1 MTNLIVAM
9 ILLAGIFMAA
19 ALLSLST
26 FGPQAAVSEAMK
38 KIEQITGERSRTEI
52 ETVTINVTGASDL
65 VELTLRNTGQQSLHV
80 GEEWDVIIAYDNSST
95 STGLRVVHLSFTD
108 AASPGSDEW
117 VIEGIYLD
125 AANSEVELFG
135 RDVLDAG
142 EELVINAKL
151 ASPIS
156 DSSTN
161 TVALVA
167 PNGVGVTA
175 QFTN

>member
-9 ILLAGIFMAA
+9 ILIAGIFMAA
-19 ALLSLST
+19 VLLSISA
-26 FGPQAAVSEAMK
+26 FGPQAEVSEAMK
-38 KIEQITGERSRTEI
+38 KIETITGEMSRTEI
-52 ETVTINVTGASDL
+52 ETVTINVTGAGDDL
-65 VELTLRNTGQQSLHV
+65 EVTLRNNGQQSLHV
-80 GEEWDVIIAYDNSST
+80 GEEWDVIIAYDDSST
-95 STGLRVVHLSFTD
+95 STGLRVVHLAFTD

-125 AANSEVELFG
+125 AANSEAELFG
-135 RDVLDAG
+135 RDVLDTG

-151 ASPIS
+151 ASAIS

-161 TVALVA
+161 TVALVT

>member
-9 ILLAGIFMAA
+9 ILIAGIFMAA
-19 ALLSLST
+19 VLLSLSSI
-26 FGPQAAVSEAMK
+26 GPQAEVSEAMK
-38 KIEQITGERSRTEI
+38 KIEQTTGEMSRTEI
-52 ETVTINVTGASDL
+52 ETVTINVTGAGDD
-65 VELTLRNTGQQSLHV
+65 VELTVRNNGQQSLHV

-95 STGLRVVHLSFTD
+95 STGLRVVHLGFTD

-125 AANSEVELFG
+125 AANSEAELFG
-135 RDVLDAG
+135 RDVLDTG
-142 EELVINAKL
+142 EEMVINAKL
-151 ASPIS
+151 ASAIS

-161 TVALVA
+161 TVAFA
-167 PNGVGVTA
+167 TPNGVGVTA